1 MDPYDVEY
9 DSSVEA
15 ASPTCFLFGALF
27 FETLPLYVPYVQLGE
42 LSDRS
47 INRSIKSCILKSLSP
62 HDACDCNVSV
72 TCMLYLSL
80 ISKLFSQFREL
91 F

>member
-15 ASPTCFLFGALF
+15 ASPTCCLFGALF

-42 LSDRS
+42 LSDHS
-47 INRSIKSCILKSLSP
+47 INRSIKSLSP